1 MSAMASSLPQ
11 SRFALGLSRNQG
23 LIVAIVVFV
32 VLFSTVYALSPHGL
46 GFFDISYMS
55 VNGTMLSLATVG
67 ETLVIL
73 TGGFDLSVGAV
84 ISLVN
89 VVLATQ
95 MQPDPSVSPSLGVE
109 IAWGLAGLGIGA
121 LAGAFNGFF
130 VAVLRL
136 QPIVVTISTMFIVE
150 GVTLLVQDK
159 PGGQVPSDFCAF
171 FTGTAIPNLLPAPI
185 VILVVLMAI
194 WAVLR
199 RTRFG
204 TGLYAIGGD
213 REAARS
219 AGVKT
224 RTTEFFAYV
233 LGGMLYGA
241 SGIFI
246 SAQTAS
252 GDPLVGDAM
261 LLQVFAAVVVGGT
274 LLGGGRGGCLGS
286 VFGSFSLLLIV
297 NVLLVLNV
305 SAYYSTLAE
314 GVVLILAVINRC
326 FRRGSKLRTTFGD
339 LLRHWRVRAHRM
351 AALTA
356 ESMARLPSVPVTKPG
371 FLLRHRE
378 LIRYALPAYVCFV
391 VVVIITEFVTGYVGI
406 RYVNS
411 LVVLSSFMAILA
423 LGQGAVILTGGLDLS
438 LPWTLGLC
446 GILFAAI
453 SQGNNLP
460 AIWAFPLVLGVGALA
475 GFVNGLGVV
484 YLEFPPI
491 VITLAM
497 NGILQAIA
505 LLYTDGYPSGF
516 SPSALRWLM
525 TGGTNGITPAI
536 PILLL
541 LIAGATLLLGSTAFG
556 RRVYAVGNSPR
567 VARLSGVNV
576 ERTVIGVYMLSGVC
590 AALVGV
596 MLTGF
601 AGQASLG
608 MGDQYLLPSVAV
620 VVVGGTLITGGRG
633 HYLGMLG
640 GVLLLTALQTLL
652 DGTTLPYAV
661 RDILFG
667 AVVLSAV
674 VALREA

>member
-1 MSAMASSLPQ
+1 
-11 SRFALGLSRNQG
+11 
-23 LIVAIVVFV
+23 
-32 VLFSTVYALSPHGL
+32 
-46 GFFDISYMS
+46 
-55 VNGTMLSLATVG
+55 
-67 ETLVIL
+67 
-73 TGGFDLSVGAV
+73 
-84 ISLVN
+84 
-89 VVLATQ
+89 
-95 MQPDPSVSPSLGVE
+95 
-109 IAWGLAGLGIGA
+109 
-121 LAGAFNGFF
+121 
-130 VAVLRL
+130 
-136 QPIVVTISTMFIVE
+136 
-150 GVTLLVQDK
+150 
-159 PGGQVPSDFCAF
+159 
-171 FTGTAIPNLLPAPI
+171 
-185 VILVVLMAI
+185 
-194 WAVLR
+194 
-199 RTRFG
+199 
-204 TGLYAIGGD
+204 
-213 REAARS
+213 
-219 AGVKT
+219 
-224 RTTEFFAYV
+224 
-233 LGGMLYGA
+233 
-241 SGIFI
+241 
-246 SAQTAS
+246 
-252 GDPLVGDAM
+252 
-261 LLQVFAAVVVGGT
+261 
-274 LLGGGRGGCLGS
+274 
-286 VFGSFSLLLIV
+286 
-297 NVLLVLNV
+297 
-305 SAYYSTLAE
+305 
-314 GVVLILAVINRC
+314 
-326 FRRGSKLRTTFGD
+326 
-339 LLRHWRVRAHRM
+339 
-351 AALTA
+351 
-356 ESMARLPSVPVTKPG
+356 
-371 FLLRHRE
+371 
-378 LIRYALPAYVCFV
+378 
-391 VVVIITEFVTGYVGI
+391 
-406 RYVNS
+406 
-411 LVVLSSFMAILA
+411 MAILA

-460 AIWAFPLVLGVGALA
+460 AIWAFPLVLAVGALA